1 MCMFPKICV
10 IYQQTESLSSLLVVF
25 VALDMR
31 TSLLLFILTAAKHTF
46 TGVYAGP
53 STPVSSTVRCE
64 APEPPQNA
72 KTPDKLA
79 SRFRMQCID
88 GYVRQAGTSN
98 LYRCEEKNHSYSW
111 LNSPHLICIPD
122 PLKPI
127 PTAGPTST
135 ALTNTQAHTP
145 APNLTLSTS
154 SAPVTTYYTTKGKTQ
169 STSTTSGQTALTTTH
184 TVPTTTGTFL
194 HRTTSKE
201 ETTTNRNTLS
211 SSSTLTVRE
220 NLTTVSPQF
229 THSSINT
236 TTTVTNT
243 QAHTPAPNLT
253 LSTSSAPVT
262 TYYTTKGKTQS
273 TSTTSGQTALTTT
286 HTVPTTTGT
295 FLHRTTSKEET
306 TTNRNTLS
314 SSSTLTVRENLT
326 TVSPQFTHSSIN
338 TTTTEVNRGKDA
350 QVSDLAKNGI
360 AAGTVLILIVAAAA
374 AVGVF
379 LWCRRSRKRELN
391 PAEEMISPAPS
402 SDKPLLELATS
413 TSFSDSVQN
422 PDSLPTLIVQHA

>member
-31 TSLLLFILTAAKHTF
+31 TSFLLFILTAAKHTF

-53 STPVSSTVRCE
+53 SMPVSSTVRCE
-64 APEPPQNA
+64 APEPPKNA
-72 KTPDKLA
+72 KTPDKLE

-88 GYVRQAGTSN
+88 GYVRKAGTSN
-98 LYRCEEKNHSYSW
+98 LYRCEEKNHAYLWVNLPS
-111 LNSPHLICIPD
+111 LTCIPD

-184 TVPTTTGTFL
+184 TVPTTTGTFV
-194 HRTTSKE
+194 HRTTTKE

-211 SSSTLTVRE
+211 SSSTLT
-220 NLTTVSPQF
+220 
-229 THSSINT
+229 I
-236 TTTVTNT
+236 
-243 QAHTPAPNLT
+243 
-253 LSTSSAPVT
+253 
-262 TYYTTKGKTQS
+262 
-273 TSTTSGQTALTTT
+273 
-286 HTVPTTTGT
+286 
-295 FLHRTTSKEET
+295 
-306 TTNRNTLS
+306 
-314 SSSTLTVRENLT
+314 RENLT

-338 TTTTEVNRGKDA
+338 TTTTEVDGESKA
-350 QVSDLAKNGI
+350 PVSDPTKNGI
-360 AAGTVLILIVAAAA
+360 AAGTVLILIVAVAS

>member
-31 TSLLLFILTAAKHTF
+31 TSFLLFILTAAKHTF

-53 STPVSSTVRCE
+53 SMPVSSTVRCE
-64 APEPPQNA
+64 APEPPKNA
-72 KTPDKLA
+72 KTPDKLE

-88 GYVRQAGTSN
+88 GYVRKAGTSN
-98 LYRCEEKNHSYSW
+98 LYRCEEKNHAYLWVNLPS
-111 LNSPHLICIPD
+111 LTCIPD

-169 STSTTSGQTALTTTH
+169 STSTTS
-184 TVPTTTGTFL
+184 
-194 HRTTSKE
+194 
-201 ETTTNRNTLS
+201 
-211 SSSTLTVRE
+211 
-220 NLTTVSPQF
+220 
-229 THSSINT
+229 
-236 TTTVTNT
+236 VTNT

-262 TYYTTKGKTQS
+262 TYCTTKGKTQS

-295 FLHRTTSKEET
+295 FVHRTTTKEET

-314 SSSTLTVRENLT
+314 SSSTLTIRENLT

-338 TTTTEVNRGKDA
+338 TTTTEVDGESKA
-350 QVSDLAKNGI
+350 PVSDPTKNGI
-360 AAGTVLILIVAAAA
+360 AAGTVLILIVAVAS

>member
-31 TSLLLFILTAAKHTF
+31 TSFLLFILTAAKHTF

-53 STPVSSTVRCE
+53 SMPVSSTVRCE
-64 APEPPQNA
+64 APEPPKNA
-72 KTPDKLA
+72 KTPDKLE

-88 GYVRQAGTSN
+88 GYVRKAGTSN
-98 LYRCEEKNHSYSW
+98 LYRCEEKNHAYLWVNLPS
-111 LNSPHLICIPD
+111 LTCIPD

-135 ALTNTQAHTP
+135 AQVDGE
-145 APNLTLSTS
+145 SK
-154 SAPVTTYYTTKGKTQ
+154 APV
-169 STSTTSGQTALTTTH
+169 SD
-184 TVPTTTGTFL
+184 PT
-194 HRTTSKE
+194 
-201 ETTTNRNTLS
+201 
-211 SSSTLTVRE
+211 
-220 NLTTVSPQF
+220 
-229 THSSINT
+229 
-236 TTTVTNT
+236 
-243 QAHTPAPNLT
+243 
-253 LSTSSAPVT
+253 
-262 TYYTTKGKTQS
+262 
-273 TSTTSGQTALTTT
+273 
-286 HTVPTTTGT
+286 
-295 FLHRTTSKEET
+295 
-306 TTNRNTLS
+306 
-314 SSSTLTVRENLT
+314 
-326 TVSPQFTHSSIN
+326 
-338 TTTTEVNRGKDA
+338 
-350 QVSDLAKNGI
+350 KNGI
-360 AAGTVLILIVAAAA
+360 AAGTVLILIVAVAS

>member
-31 TSLLLFILTAAKHTF
+31 TSFLLFILTAAKHTF

-53 STPVSSTVRCE
+53 SMPVSSTVRCE
-64 APEPPQNA
+64 APEPPKNA
-72 KTPDKLA
+72 KTPDKLE

-88 GYVRQAGTSN
+88 GYVRKAGTSN
-98 LYRCEEKNHSYSW
+98 LYRCEEKNHAYLWVNLPS
-111 LNSPHLICIPD
+111 LTCIPD

-169 STSTTSGQTALTTTH
+169 STSTTSEVDGE
-184 TVPTTTGTFL
+184 
-194 HRTTSKE
+194 SK
-201 ETTTNRNTLS
+201 
-211 SSSTLTVRE
+211 
-220 NLTTVSPQF
+220 
-229 THSSINT
+229 
-236 TTTVTNT
+236 
-243 QAHTPAPNLT
+243 
-253 LSTSSAPVT
+253 APV
-262 TYYTTKGKTQS
+262 S
-273 TSTTSGQTALTTT
+273 D
-286 HTVPTTTGT
+286 PT
-295 FLHRTTSKEET
+295 
-306 TTNRNTLS
+306 
-314 SSSTLTVRENLT
+314 
-326 TVSPQFTHSSIN
+326 
-338 TTTTEVNRGKDA
+338 
-350 QVSDLAKNGI
+350 KNGI
-360 AAGTVLILIVAAAA
+360 AAGTVLILIVAVAS

>member
-31 TSLLLFILTAAKHTF
+31 TSFLLFILTAAKHTF

-53 STPVSSTVRCE
+53 SMPVSSTVRCE
-64 APEPPQNA
+64 APEPPKNA
-72 KTPDKLA
+72 KTPDKLE

-88 GYVRQAGTSN
+88 GYVRKAGTSN
-98 LYRCEEKNHSYSW
+98 LYRCEEKNHAYLWVNLPS
-111 LNSPHLICIPD
+111 LTCIPD

-184 TVPTTTGTFL
+184 TVPTTTGTFV
-194 HRTTSKE
+194 HRTTTKE

-211 SSSTLTVRE
+211 SSSTLTIRE

-262 TYYTTKGKTQS
+262 TYCTTKGKTQS
-273 TSTTSGQTALTTT
+273 TSTTSEVDGE
-286 HTVPTTTGT
+286 
-295 FLHRTTSKEET
+295 SKA
-306 TTNRNTLS
+306 
-314 SSSTLTVRENLT
+314 
-326 TVSPQFTHSSIN
+326 P
-338 TTTTEVNRGKDA
+338 
-350 QVSDLAKNGI
+350 VSDPTKNGI
-360 AAGTVLILIVAAAA
+360 AAGTVLILIVAVAS